1 MLVISLFLS
10 VFGCLTSE
18 SQAIASAHPLKMCVC
33 DVKHLPD
40 KQQLVFRFK
49 FFQDDLEAT
58 LEKQSGRELDLRR
71 PSPENDRLL
80 DAFVKK
86 DFDLKIN
93 GRPVPIRLVKS
104 AFQEPVL
111 QAEWVAEGFSAAE
124 SYSIEL
130 RNQILLD
137 VFPDQYNL
145 VRFDF
150 FDDGNLET
158 LRFERAERFLSKHI
172 RRR

>member
-1 MLVISLFLS
+1 MSLYLLYAFWVFLP
-10 VFGCLTSE
+10 GKTPD
-18 SQAIASAHPLKMCVC
+18 APAHPLKMCVC
-33 DVKHLPD
+33 DVKFLPEQ
-40 KQQLVFRFK
+40 QQLRFRFK

-58 LEKQSGRELDLRR
+58 LEKQSGQELDLRNAG
-71 PSPENDRLL
+71 PLNDRLL

-93 GRPVPIRLVKS
+93 GRQIALRYVK
-104 AFQEPVL
+104 AEFQEPVL
-111 QAEWVAEGFSAAE
+111 QVEWMAEHFAAAP
-124 SYSIEL
+124 SYQVEL

-150 FDDGNLET
+150 FGNGNLET
-158 LRFERAERFLSKHI
+158 LRFERAERFLTKNI
-172 RRR
+172 RP